1 MFSNASNVNQLW
13 STWQKRFLEI
23 MEICIPK
30 NDFPQKA
37 SPLTLSIIAKCN
49 EEEKLCFQIIQM
61 NWLCQ

>member
-1 MFSNASNVNQLW
+1 
-13 STWQKRFLEI
+13 

-37 SPLTLSIIAKCN
+37 SRLALSIIAEFN

-61 NWLCQ
+61 HWLCQ